1 MHRMQLFLLRRCDG
15 RSHTEPI
22 KTLAFNVVDVV
33 AQKQHFAA
41 FTSLCTYE
49 FGFLRSSFPRLQ
61 NYIHFRD
68 RAAGR

>member
-1 MHRMQLFLLRRCDG
+1 MRLFLLRRFDG

-49 FGFLRSSFPRLQ
+49 FGFSTKQLPTITELHSFS
-61 NYIHFRD
+61 
-68 RAAGR
+68 